1 MADRPILFSGPMV
14 RAILDDRKTQTRR
27 TLNPQPDDII
37 EGQIPAR
44 LRIAVGDRLW
54 VRESWWIATMYS
66 YGTTP
71 GGCEIDPPPLAYRR
85 RDPVHYAADGNPP
98 NVGNRT
104 YGPEG
109 LRGGSFA
116 APDPYAVW
124 LKKPSIHMPRWA
136 SRLTLTVTNVRV
148 ERLQDCSEAD
158 AIAEGI
164 ERHKSGWMPCSTA
177 FYDGDGVTPA
187 NYHADPR
194 ISYMQLW
201 DRINGRGAW
210 DANPWVAA
218 YTFTVERRNID
229 APANDPKGGAE

>member
-1 MADRPILFSGPMV
+1 MADRPILFSGLMV
-14 RAILDDRKTQTRR
+14 RALLDGRKTQSRR
-27 TLNPQPDDII
+27 TLNPQPDDIL

-44 LRIAVGDRLW
+44 LRISVGDRLW
-54 VRESWWIATMYS
+54 V
-66 YGTTP
+66 
-71 GGCEIDPPPLAYRR
+71 CEGHALLPRLAYRGSIGTGTIAQQEHPT
-85 RDPVHYAADGNPP
+85 DGYTAA
-98 NVGNRT
+98 VFR
-104 YGPEG
+104 EG
-109 LRGGSFA
+109 FDRSGR
-116 APDPYAVW
+116 PHW
-124 LKKPSIHMPRWA
+124 RPSIHMPRWA
-136 SRLTLTVTNVRV
+136 SRVTLTVTDVRV

-164 ERHKSGWMPCSTA
+164 ERHRSGWMPYSTA

-218 YTFTVERRNID
+218 YTFTVERENID
-229 APANDPKGGAE
+229 ATPSKPTGAAAIRNMGGEG